1 MKTGDDFQFDGIGTV
16 DTPNESNRVTIE
28 ECRKLA
34 LPLESRIL
42 AGEGLLNRPVVWAS
56 VIYPQDDPVHKQV
69 QAGEMVFVAPMES
82 NTIRK
87 TTDVELVRWAS
98 EAKVSALVFHE
109 AVSPSALAEAKA
121 YGVPV
126 LLLPPNSRPRI
137 VEKSVISLLVDRKG
151 QLERRGQQ
159 IYRQLTE
166 ITARNEGLSE
176 LIEAIARLTN
186 KAVVLQDKRLQT
198 LVTKP
203 HPSLVGA
210 WDSIEGFLREQ
221 KNLPVEMQDR
231 HKVSDIDQPALLQA
245 LSLPSLARLVAPVVT
260 NEIGRGYLS
269 IIGIE
274 TDLDEIDALVV
285 EHGAAACGLEM
296 AKAKAINDTEK
307 RLRGTFLERLL
318 NGDVSQQEAV
328 KQGERFDHDMH
339 QPHIA
344 ILLAWYGDKTPSLR
358 RLETLVNSV
367 ITAQRAPA
375 LVWLRE
381 PENQV
386 LVFHATDGEHP
397 IDNSLNLARALS
409 DEIHKQ
415 FPQNKI
421 AIGLGQMAREVGLWR
436 TSFRDSSQAL
446 DLARR
451 LQTDTPLFIG
461 DLGVYQLIL
470 NLSDQDKLAD
480 FTQTTLGALLE
491 YDQRQNADLIK
502 TLEAFFNCHGNLSQT
517 AEQLIVHRNT
527 LLYRMNRINEIASID
542 LDRPET
548 RLAMHLA
555 LTIRRL
561 LGLG

>member
-1 MKTGDDFQFDGIGTV
+1 MDKQRTPSDSSDIL
-16 DTPNESNRVTIE
+16 DTANDSNRVSIE

-34 LPLESRIL
+34 LPLETRVL

-56 VIYPQDDPVHKQV
+56 VIYPPDDPVHKQV
-69 QAGEMVFVAPMES
+69 QNGELVFVAPLEN

-121 YGVPV
+121 YSVPV

-159 IYRQLTE
+159 IFRQLTE

-198 LVTKP
+198 LVNKP
-203 HPSLVGA
+203 HPQLVGM
-210 WDSIEGFLREQ
+210 WDAIESFISEP
-221 KNLPVEMQDR
+221 KHVPVELQDR
-231 HKVSDIDQPALLQA
+231 HRVTEIDTPTVMQA
-245 LSLPSLARLVAPVVT
+245 LSLPGLARLVAPVIT
-260 NEIGRGYLS
+260 NDIGRGYLS

-318 NGDVSQQEAV
+318 NGDVSQQEAI
-328 KQGERFDHDMH
+328 KQGERFDHDM
-339 QPHIA
+339 QLPHIA
-344 ILLAWYGDKTPSLR
+344 ILLAWQGDKSPSAR
-358 RLETLVNSV
+358 RLETLVNTV
-367 ITAQRAPA
+367 ISAQRSPS

-386 LVFHATDGEHP
+386 LVFHAAAGDHP
-397 IDNSLNLARALS
+397 IDSSLKLARQII
-409 DEIHKQ
+409 DEIHRQ
-415 FPQNKI
+415 FPHNKV
-421 AIGLGQMAREVGLWR
+421 ATGLGQLARDVGSWR
-436 TSFRDSSQAL
+436 VSHRDASQAL
-446 DLARR
+446 ELARR
-451 LQTDTPLFIG
+451 LQTETPLFIG

-470 NLSDQDKLAD
+470 NLSDREMLAQ
-480 FTQTTLGALLE
+480 FCQATLGTLLD

-548 RLAMHLA
+548 RLALHLA

-561 LGLG
+561 LSLS